1 MTLEVTDLLKR
12 YGDKTALDV
21 PRLKIVRGETFG
33 LVGSNG
39 AGKTTFLRM
48 VLDLLQPDFGVVELG
63 GINVRTS
70 GEWKKYTG
78 AYIDESFILD
88 FLTPGEY
95 LRFIGRS
102 HGLSDREIDDSLI
115 PYQQFIPEEPLKGS
129 SKFIREL
136 SKGYSKKV
144 GLIGALA
151 FKPGLIIL
159 DEPFA
164 NLDPGS
170 QIRLK
175 NYLRQLNEEQGT
187 TILIS
192 SHDLLHVTNICKRI
206 AILENGNIIRD
217 MPTSEATL
225 HDLQQ
230 YFTSSELSEFV
241 AQQLRNDP
249 RV

>member
-1 MTLEVTDLLKR
+1 MTLEVTDLIKR

-48 VLDLLQPDFGVVELG
+48 VLDLLKPDLGAVQLG
-63 GINVRTS
+63 GINVRS
-70 GEWKKYTG
+70 SSEWKQYTG
-78 AYIDESFILD
+78 SYLDESFILD
-88 FLTPGEY
+88 YLTPGEY
-95 LRFIGRS
+95 LRFVGRT
-102 HGLSDREIDDSLI
+102 HGLKDHEIDNCLI

-129 SKFIREL
+129 TKFIREL

-144 GLIGALA
+144 GLIAALA
-151 FKPGLIIL
+151 FKPALIIL

-175 NYLRQLNEEQGT
+175 NYIRQLNEEEGT
-187 TILIS
+187 TVLIS

-206 AILENGNIIRD
+206 AILENGYIIRD

-225 HDLQQ
+225 RDLQQ
-230 YFTSSELSEFV
+230 YFTSSELSDFV
-241 AQQLRNDP
+241 ATNIRDASDS
-249 RV
+249 